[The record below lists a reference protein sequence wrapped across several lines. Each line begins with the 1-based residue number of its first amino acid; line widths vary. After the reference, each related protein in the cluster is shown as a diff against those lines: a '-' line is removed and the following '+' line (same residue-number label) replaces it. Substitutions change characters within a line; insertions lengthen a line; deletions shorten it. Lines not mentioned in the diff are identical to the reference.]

1 MTVWDPL
8 RGNSS
13 IEALA
18 RQLPAPEIAHS
29 WLLLGPS
36 GSDKGAAAAAM
47 AAAVNCEVSPG
58 VGCGECSSC
67 LRILRHRHP
76 DVHHIAPEGTFILVD
91 QIRDTVISQA
101 SRSPFEG
108 KSKVFIL
115 EEADRMNPAAQNA
128 LLKTLE
134 EPGDATMFI
143 LLSAREEELLDTIRS
158 RCRVVH
164 LRRVPEEH
172 IARVLTDE
180 GVPAERALL
189 AARVCEGDMHRARS
203 LTSSSAVWERRSV
216 WLSIP
221 RRLVSA
227 IDGLDIASEVIAE
240 AKEVVKERESQQ
252 KNEVSELA
260 EALGEGR
267 GTATARN
274 ALLKRHKRELR
285 RVEEAALSEA
295 LDTLGSFYRDVLAL
309 RRGGE
314 AVANLDQMEELQS
327 WADADVS
334 DLQLLAAVERC
345 VEARSSLSKNANV
358 ALAIETALLEIGQL
372 VPPGSRVGSTL

>member
-8 RGNSS
+8 RGNAS

-18 RQLPAPEIAHS
+18 AQVRAPEIAHA

-47 AAAVNCEVSPG
+47 AAAVNCVVAPG
-58 VGCGECSSC
+58 VGCGDCSGC

-91 QIRDTVISQA
+91 QIRDTVISEA
-101 SRSPFEG
+101 SRSPFEAT
-108 KSKVFIL
+108 SKVFIL

-134 EPGDATMFI
+134 EPGEATMFV

-172 IARVLTDE
+172 IAGVLTEE
-180 GVPAERALL
+180 GIPAERALL
-189 AARVCEGDMHRARS
+189 AARVCEGDLHRARS
-203 LTSSSAVWERRSV
+203 LTSSTALWDRRSF

-221 RRLVSA
+221 RRLASP
-227 IDGLDIASEVIAE
+227 IDALDIAAEVIAE
-240 AKEVVKERESQQ
+240 AKEGVKEREANQ
-252 KNEVSELA
+252 KTEVAELA

-285 RVEEAALSEA
+285 RVEEAALAEA
-295 LDTLGSFYRDVLAL
+295 MDTLGSFYRDVLAL

-314 AVANLDQMEELQS
+314 AVANLDQMDELQS
-327 WADADVS
+327 WAEADVS
-334 DLQLLAAVERC
+334 DLALLAAVERC
-345 VEARSSLSKNANV
+345 VVARSSLSKNANV
-358 ALAIETALLEIGQL
+358 ALTIETALLEAARL
-372 VPPGSRVGSTL
+372 LPPGSRVRSTI

>member
-18 RQLPAPEIAHS
+18 SQLRARDLAHS

-47 AAAVNCEVSPG
+47 AAAVNCDTAPG
-58 VGCGECSSC
+58 VGCGECTTC

-91 QIRDTVISQA
+91 QIRDSVISEA
-101 SRSPFEG
+101 ARSPFEAR
-108 KSKVFIL
+108 SKVFIL

-134 EPGDATMFI
+134 EPGEATMFI
-143 LLSAREEELLDTIRS
+143 LLSAREEELLETIRS

-180 GVPAERALL
+180 GTPADRALL
-189 AARVCEGDMHRARS
+189 AARVCEGDLHRARS
-203 LTSSSAVWERRSV
+203 LSSSSTVWDRRSF

-221 RRLVSA
+221 RRLSSA
-227 IDGLDIASEVIAE
+227 IDALDIAAEVVAE
-240 AKEVVKERESQQ
+240 AKEVVKEREVHQ
-252 KNEVSELA
+252 KTEVTELA

-274 ALLKRHKRELR
+274 ALIKRHKRELR
-285 RVEEAALSEA
+285 RVEEAALAEA
-295 LDTLGSFYRDVLAL
+295 LDTLGSFYRDVLAM

-314 AVANLDQMEELQS
+314 AVANLDQIHELQS
-327 WADADVS
+327 WGEADVS
-334 DLQLLAAVERC
+334 DLALLAAAERC
-345 VEARSSLSKNANV
+345 VVARASLSKNANV
-358 ALAIETALLEIGQL
+358 PLAIETALLELARL
-372 VPPGSRVGSTL
+372 VPPGSRVGTTL

>member
-1 MTVWDPL
+1 MTVWAPL
-8 RGNSS
+8 RGNPS
-13 IEALA
+13 IENLAL
-18 RQLPAPEIAHS
+18 QLRAPDLAHS

-36 GSDKGAAAAAM
+36 GSDKGAAATAM
-47 AAAVNCEVSPG
+47 AAAVNCDVAPG
-58 VGCGECSSC
+58 IGCGSCTSC

-91 QIRDTVISQA
+91 QIREAVISQA

-134 EPGDATMFI
+134 EPGEATMFV

-164 LRRVPEEH
+164 LRRVAEEH
-172 IARVLTDE
+172 IARVLSEE

-203 LTSSSAVWERRSV
+203 LTSSSAVWDRRSF

-221 RRLVSA
+221 RRLVSP
-227 IDGLDIASEVIAE
+227 IDALDIASEVIAE
-240 AKEVVKERESQQ
+240 AKEVVKEREGQQ
-252 KNEVSELA
+252 KVEVSDLA

-285 RVEEAALSEA
+285 RVEEAALAEA
-295 LDTLGSFYRDVLAL
+295 LDTLGAFYRDVLAL

-314 AVANLDQMEELQS
+314 AVANLDHVDELQS
-327 WADADVS
+327 WAQADVS
-334 DLQLLAAVERC
+334 DLALVSAVERC

-358 ALAIETALLEIGQL
+358 ALAIETALLELAHL
-372 VPPGSRVGSTL
+372 VPPGSRVGTTL

>member
-8 RGNSS
+8 RGNTS
-13 IEALA
+13 IEGLA
-18 RQLPAPEIAHS
+18 KQIGAPDLAHS

-36 GSDKGAAAAAM
+36 GSDKGAAATAM
-47 AAAVNCEVSPG
+47 AAAVNCEVAPG
-58 VGCGECSSC
+58 LGCGECTSC

-91 QIRDTVISQA
+91 QIRDTVISEA
-101 SRSPFEG
+101 TRSPFEA

-134 EPGDATMFI
+134 EPGEATMFI

-164 LRRVPEEH
+164 LRRVPEEL
-172 IARVLTDE
+172 IANVLTDE

-189 AARVCEGDMHRARS
+189 AARVCEGDLHRARS
-203 LTSSSAVWERRSV
+203 LTASSAVWDRRAF

-227 IDGLDIASEVIAE
+227 IDALDLAAEVIAQ
-240 AKEVVKERESQQ
+240 AKEVVKERETHQRS
-252 KNEVSELA
+252 EVSDLA

-274 ALLKRHKRELR
+274 ALVKRHKRELR
-285 RVEEAALSEA
+285 RVEEAALAEA

-314 AVANLDQMEELQS
+314 AVANLDQMDELQS
-327 WADADVS
+327 WAAADVS
-334 DLQLLAAVERC
+334 DLALLAAVERC
-345 VEARSSLSKNANV
+345 VVARSSLSKNANV
-358 ALAIETALLEIGQL
+358 ALTMETTLLEL
-372 VPPGSRVGSTL
+372 AARVPPASRAGVRA